1 MPIPM
6 EYLKASCLVVDDE
19 LTMRLT
25 IKNMLSRMGFKN
37 VILAENGKKA
47 LELIKLSKFDIVICD
62 VNMSEMTGI
71 ELFKTVRENK
81 KFEDLSFIF
90 VTAEARRDV
99 VARVAEN
106 AANEYI
112 IKPFVMATLEDKMLK
127 ILEKKYNP
135 SDIDKY
141 LEQFKKAMEA
151 KDIASAEKA
160 LEAASILAPGSAT
173 ILYNYGQIELLKGNI
188 QGALALFNEA
198 IDKKPMFV
206 KAYNA
211 IGEIYE
217 NLGDIENAIHYYER
231 AHHISP
237 ANTERLIALSKLYH
251 KTGNVQKAESLLLE
265 TKTDAAEGV
274 TTSKRLLGEIYL
286 AKNENEKAL
295 ETLLT
300 AYKKN
305 PNDIFVM
312 DSLAQAY
319 RKLNKP
325 DDALDIYREIL
336 KISPD
341 NANVY
346 YNMGKTYLEKG
357 DKAQAIECIKKAWEL
372 NPFSKEITAD
382 LRALAE
388 KDRIAL

>member
-127 ILEKKYNP
+127 ILEKKFNP

-265 TKTDAAEGV
+265 TKADVAEGV

>member
-37 VILAENGKKA
+37 VVLAENGKKA

-62 VNMSEMTGI
+62 VNMPEMTGI

-81 KFEDLSFIF
+81 KYEDLSFIF
-90 VTAEARRDV
+90 VTAEARREV
-99 VARVAEN
+99 VARVAET

-127 ILEKKYNP
+127 ILERKFNP
-135 SDIDKY
+135 SEIDRY

-295 ETLLT
+295 ETLLA

-357 DKAQAIECIKKAWEL
+357 DKVQAIECIKKAWEL